1 MPIARLAVLWF
12 ALVSLAAQ
20 QQQLGFEKGAVG
32 SLPDAW
38 FVMRGSGWSAELV
51 EGKAPTGEKFARLA
65 RSGEARVRKA
75 APFGNVMCRVPNF
88 MRFAGKKARLTAQIR
103 VVGDGRAQM
112 WMRVD
117 RKGRQRGAIDN
128 MGDRPLTSDRWTRAK
143 IELDVAADA
152 VGIML
157 GVMAFGDVEVFIDEV
172 VVEGL
177 GERVELQPA
186 TVAAPLTERELRN
199 ATAASRLLGYLWFF
213 HPSQQLVEVEEWD
226 RFAVKLLDAA
236 LAASSDAELAASLAA
251 FCAPVAPTVTV
262 WRARTAPEPFVV
274 PEGATYRWLW
284 EHHGCGRAAT
294 MPRPYR
300 SEVLKRRVRGAL
312 RGETKRRVE
321 HSVELVDGMMAR
333 VPLVTFGTR
342 EQTLPVR
349 KVAAGWLGNDQLD
362 AAHRTTRLAAVAQA
376 WNIFHHFYPYF
387 EAVDGDWLGA
397 LPKYLQAAAVAKD
410 GREAADVLSQ
420 LVSMLNDGH
429 GNVAG
434 AARAP
439 NGFFQASV
447 RWAGSGDGAGKDLVV
462 SGLARGV
469 KGLSVGDVI
478 VEFDGKPVASVYEE
492 MTRSISSATDGYARS
507 RSQMMFA
514 MWPTADPV
522 PLVVRRV
529 DGTRAKVELPRGPSY
544 VQDRSEQ
551 RPANGASLA
560 DGIVYFDM
568 NGAPMSEL
576 TQHLQALT
584 DAKGIVFD
592 MRGYPGD
599 AGVDILKHLM
609 IKGGTSAAWGVPV
622 VQLPDR
628 LDWKWDG
635 SGRWEMKPKKPHFAA
650 EVAFLT
656 DGRAI
661 SYAESIMGI
670 VEAYGLGEIVGAT
683 TAGTNGNVNV
693 VEVAGGFRIGW
704 TGMRVLKHDGSAH
717 HGVGIAPT
725 VPVEPTA
732 KGIAEGRDEV
742 LERAIEVLKKK
753 IG

>member
-1 MPIARLAVLWF
+1 MPLARLAVLWF

-20 QQQLGFEKGAVG
+20 QQSLGFEKGKPGA
-32 SLPDAW
+32 LPDPW
-38 FVMRGSGWSAELV
+38 FVMRSSGWSAELV
-51 EGKAPTGEKFARLA
+51 EGKAPAGEKFAKLA
-65 RSGEARVRKA
+65 KSGDARVRRGS
-75 APFGNVMCRVPNF
+75 PFGNVMCRVPGF
-88 MRFAGKKARLTAQIR
+88 LRFAGKKARLTAKIR

-128 MGDRPLTSDRWTRAK
+128 MGDRPLTSDRWTKAT

-152 VGIML
+152 IGIML
-157 GVMAFGDVEVFIDEV
+157 GVMAFGDVEVFVDDV
-172 VVEGL
+172 VIEGL
-177 GERVELQPA
+177 GDRVELQQA
-186 TVAAPLTERELRN
+186 TAATPLTKRELRN
-199 ATAASRLLGYLWFF
+199 ALAASRLLGYLWFF
-213 HPSQQLVEVEEWD
+213 HPSQSLVELDEWD

-236 LAASSDAELAASLAA
+236 LPANDDRELAAKLAA
-251 FCAPVAPTVTV
+251 FCEPVAPTVTF
-262 WRARTAPEPFVV
+262 WRARTAPPPFTM
-274 PEGATYRWLW
+274 PEGATHRWLW
-284 EHHGCGRAAT
+284 EHRGCGRAAT

-321 HSVELVDGMMAR
+321 HSAELVDGLMVR

-342 EQTLPVR
+342 DGTLPTRDVPD
-349 KVAAGWLGNDQLD
+349 GWLGNDQLD

-387 EAVDGDWLGA
+387 DAVDGDWLGA
-397 LPKYLQAAAVAKD
+397 LPKYLQAAAVAED
-410 GREAADVLSQ
+410 GRAAGDVLSR

-434 AARAP
+434 AARTRD
-439 NGFFQASV
+439 GFFPAAV
-447 RWAGSGDGAGKDLVV
+447 RWAGKDLVV
-462 SGLARGV
+462 TGLGRGV

-478 VEFDGKPVASVYEE
+478 VAFDGKPVASVYAE
-492 MTRSISSATDGYARS
+492 MTQLISSATDGYARS

-522 PLVVRRV
+522 PLSVRRP
-529 DGTRAKVELPRGPSY
+529 DGSVAKVEVPRGPSY
-544 VQDRSEQ
+544 VADRSER
-551 RPANGASLA
+551 RPANGSALG

-576 TQHLQALT
+576 AKHLEALKN
-584 DAKGIVFD
+584 AKGIVFD

-599 AGVDILKHLM
+599 AGGDILKHLM
-609 IKGGTSAAWGVPV
+609 TEDGTSAAWGVPI

-635 SGRWEMKPKKPHFAA
+635 SGRWQMKPKRPHLAA

-670 VEAYGLGEIVGAT
+670 VEAYKLGEIVGAT
-683 TAGTNGNVNV
+683 TAGTNGNVNAV
-693 VEVAGGFRIGW
+693 QVAGGFRIGW